1 MYLITMIS
9 SNRYY
14 PIFLIIS
21 SLLLATT
28 FSFYSFRRR
37 LLDHLTRIMRHFAGN
52 MLVAFLV
59 LSINQVFEVKKS
71 SEAGCYL
78 IGIFIKNLKKRY
90 SILVKFSN
98 TNLNLGLAIFCI
110 LGVLQSFFFLSAF
123 MFMTIMSYETFR
135 RIR

>member
-1 MYLITMIS
+1 MTSRNIAHDMYLMTMIS

-21 SLLLATT
+21 SILLATT
-28 FSFYSFRRR
+28 FSFYTFRRN

-78 IGIFIKNLKKRY
+78 IGTFIKTSDIQYML
-90 SILVKFSN
+90 
-98 TNLNLGLAIFCI
+98 
-110 LGVLQSFFFLSAF
+110 
-123 MFMTIMSYETFR
+123 
-135 RIR
+135 